1 MNVVLLMIGFVVV
14 YILGLIT
21 PIDIYIM
28 KRTKKE

>member
-21 PIDIYIM
+21 PIDIYI
-28 KRTKKE
+28 KKCINKE